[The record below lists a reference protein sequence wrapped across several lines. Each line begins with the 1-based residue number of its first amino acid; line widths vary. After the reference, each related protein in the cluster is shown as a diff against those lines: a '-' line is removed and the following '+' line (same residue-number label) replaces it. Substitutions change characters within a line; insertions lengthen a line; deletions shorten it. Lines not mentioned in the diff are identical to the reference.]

1 MSFKKNIDVLIYSPT
16 FEELKEV
23 QKILPDAHLDRIAK
37 EEGVPEFLYDKGTL
51 SIKGKKHS
59 IRLISPQKAGQRSAQ
74 TLMDHTLRIWDPRIV
89 VLTGV
94 AGSLR
99 DAQIG
104 DILLPRKIWI
114 HDLFKTTPNGDNI
127 QPDSVDSSGLL
138 VSLAE
143 RFFVRNN
150 WEEKIKRDYFNHLP
164 SELKPEKNRCFGDG
178 NIVSSVELVEKHLK
192 CSDAIKKYMDFD
204 RKLYGIEQEAGAIG
218 EVLKGLRIPWIN
230 IRVVMDLADSESRK
244 EYKDKNKRQA
254 SKLAAN
260 FTINFLKYYFSQKL
274 IKENK
279 KAKNSNAKRDIQL
292 KDTST
297 TEISIIMSKIR
308 ILIDESELRDNRLK
322 IRSKMDELLLAVKSL
337 NLKNKKIEALRRAYI
352 LFNVALEVYPPLK
365 KTLQSLFDTI
375 NIIIL

>member
-1 MSFKKNIDVLIYSPT
+1 
-16 FEELKEV
+16 
-23 QKILPDAHLDRIAK
+23 
-37 EEGVPEFLYDKGTL
+37 
-51 SIKGKKHS
+51 
-59 IRLISPQKAGQRSAQ
+59 
-74 TLMDHTLRIWDPRIV
+74 
-89 VLTGV
+89 
-94 AGSLR
+94 
-99 DAQIG
+99 
-104 DILLPRKIWI
+104 
-114 HDLFKTTPNGDNI
+114 
-127 QPDSVDSSGLL
+127 
-138 VSLAE
+138 
-143 RFFVRNN
+143 
-150 WEEKIKRDYFNHLP
+150 
-164 SELKPEKNRCFGDG
+164 
-178 NIVSSVELVEKHLK
+178 
-192 CSDAIKKYMDFD
+192 
-204 RKLYGIEQEAGAIG
+204 
-218 EVLKGLRIPWIN
+218 LRIPWIN

-308 ILIDESELRDNRLK
+308 ILIDELELRDNRLK